1 MVKIEWT
8 DPALEDLNQ
17 IFKYIARDSTYYAN
31 LFIKRIYESIQNL
44 KDFPESGRVVPE
56 KGINN
61 LREIIMQNYRIIYR
75 YRKVEKIVEILT
87 IIHGSRQLVI

>member
-17 IFKYIARDSTYYAN
+17 SFSFIACDSICYAN

-44 KDFPESGRVVPE
+44 KDFPELGHIVPE
-56 KGINN
+56 KSINN
-61 LREIIMQNYRIIYR
+61 LRELIIQNYRIIYR
-75 YRKVEKIVEILT
+75 YRKE
-87 IIHGSRQLVI
+87 